1 MKITKNELK
10 EIIREELKKLSETSP
25 YPISEVSDSF
35 ITKSQELID
44 DTKKLK
50 GDYPINQY
58 NKIMDLEKLI
68 YSDSKDDRKKFVKSI
83 MRLLGMTKWDLPNE
97 LYRYL

>member
-1 MKITKNELK
+1 MLVGDIFKIKAQRL
-10 EIIREELKKLSETSP
+10 L
-25 YPISEVSDSF
+25 
-35 ITKSQELID
+35 D

-50 GDYPINQY
+50 DEYSQSQY
-58 NKIMDLEKLI
+58 KKIIDLEKLI
-68 YSDSKDDRKKFVKSI
+68 HGTEDDRKKFVKSI

>member
-1 MKITKNELK
+1 MKNNNIKSFGEFNENLN
-10 EIIREELKKLSETSP
+10 
-25 YPISEVSDSF
+25 ISDVSDSF
-35 ITKSQELID
+35 KIKAQRLID

-50 GDYPINQY
+50 DEYSESQY
-58 NKIMDLEKLI
+58 KKIIDLEKLI
-68 YSDSKDDRKKFVKSI
+68 DGTEDDRKKFVKSI